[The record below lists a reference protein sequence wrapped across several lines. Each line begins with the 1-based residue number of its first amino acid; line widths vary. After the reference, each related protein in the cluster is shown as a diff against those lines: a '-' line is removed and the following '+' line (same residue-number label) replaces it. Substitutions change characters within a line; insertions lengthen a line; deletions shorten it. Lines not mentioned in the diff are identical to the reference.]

1 MARKPKTHSDLE
13 WWHARVAFSTDR
25 LHIRAGQTFQA
36 AAADVET
43 ITGVERSSSPDVPI
57 PSSFRGTDVVVP
69 DADMLTAAG
78 IVPPAA
84 ATSTDNGDPD
94 GPPDALPVDAEG
106 TVGDPDGVGQS

>member
-1 MARKPKTHSDLE
+1 MARKPKTRSDLE

-78 IVPPAA
+78 IVPPDAVASTDGHDDVAA
-84 ATSTDNGDPD
+84 AD
-94 GPPDALPVDAEG
+94 GEPG
-106 TVGDPDGVGQS
+106 GVGQS